1 MTTTQDLLLIK
12 RFENLLIDT
21 QDILKNH
28 DSGLVEALPF
38 LFILLFLLLL
48 SGFFSGTETAFFNL
62 SAKDRK
68 ALSSGNKVG
77 RLVVSLQKNPRVLL
91 LTLLL
96 GNMIANVFY
105 FILSS
110 ILIMKFFTSVK
121 QEVFGGATALLAI
134 VLFGEVVP
142 KFLAAQ
148 RPILFSSLA
157 SIPLSIINPLVT
169 PLDKLLGQFIIEPIH
184 RLAGSRQGPSLNE
197 KQIKQFITNATKLGV
212 IDPEEQDVLQSIL
225 SLRRLRVKDVMTP
238 RVNMITISRNHAS
251 NEIIEILKK
260 RPLTQIPIRG
270 QNLDVIEGM
279 LHVKKWLSSSS
290 ISNACISKPNFIP
303 ATATLE
309 KLLDVMQT
317 EQIKTAIVVDEYG
330 GTSGIVS
337 LEDVIEEIIGDISHY
352 EEFSPPER
360 ITEKAWILD
369 GNTPIAVCQE
379 AFGLKQHLKSSA
391 TIGALLVL
399 HLEKLPKKGDFVKIE
414 NFIIEAREVEGARV
428 IRATVR
434 LDNRGEK

>member
-238 RVNMITISRNHAS
+238 RVNMITISR
-251 NEIIEILKK
+251 
-260 RPLTQIPIRG
+260 
-270 QNLDVIEGM
+270 
-279 LHVKKWLSSSS
+279 
-290 ISNACISKPNFIP
+290 
-303 ATATLE
+303 
-309 KLLDVMQT
+309 
-317 EQIKTAIVVDEYG
+317 
-330 GTSGIVS
+330 
-337 LEDVIEEIIGDISHY
+337 
-352 EEFSPPER
+352 
-360 ITEKAWILD
+360 
-369 GNTPIAVCQE
+369 
-379 AFGLKQHLKSSA
+379 
-391 TIGALLVL
+391 
-399 HLEKLPKKGDFVKIE
+399 
-414 NFIIEAREVEGARV
+414 
-428 IRATVR
+428 
-434 LDNRGEK
+434 

>member
-1 MTTTQDLLLIK
+1 
-12 RFENLLIDT
+12 
-21 QDILKNH
+21 
-28 DSGLVEALPF
+28 
-38 LFILLFLLLL
+38 
-48 SGFFSGTETAFFNL
+48 
-62 SAKDRK
+62 
-68 ALSSGNKVG
+68 
-77 RLVVSLQKNPRVLL
+77 
-91 LTLLL
+91 
-96 GNMIANVFY
+96 
-105 FILSS
+105 
-110 ILIMKFFTSVK
+110 
-121 QEVFGGATALLAI
+121 
-134 VLFGEVVP
+134 
-142 KFLAAQ
+142 
-148 RPILFSSLA
+148 
-157 SIPLSIINPLVT
+157 
-169 PLDKLLGQFIIEPIH
+169 
-184 RLAGSRQGPSLNE
+184 
-197 KQIKQFITNATKLGV
+197 
-212 IDPEEQDVLQSIL
+212 
-225 SLRRLRVKDVMTP
+225 VMTP